1 MTLPRWMNLDWI
13 FGPSP
18 EPKTHW
24 VFDQARFERESRI
37 RAIRIRQS
45 NLAEEIRTATKQKK
59 AASHLYEE
67 QRDLTTERL
76 RLEAGQ

>member
-1 MTLPRWMNLDWI
+1 MKLPRWMNLDWI

-24 VFDQARFERESRI
+24 VFDQARAERESLLW
-37 RAIRIRQS
+37 AIRIRQS

-59 AASHLYEE
+59 AVSHLHDEM
-67 QRDLTTERL
+67 RRLTTERL
-76 RLEAGQ
+76 RLEAGR